1 LRESYYRGVPVL
13 DRSVEIFLDDLLEY
27 VEDGK
32 VVPIIGEE
40 LLRIRHDGKE
50 IPLYRYIA
58 DRLTERLE
66 IPADSLPAEPSL
78 NAVVC
83 HYLQTGGV
91 PEEVY
96 PKIRPILNQARFA
109 PPEALLQLARID
121 RFKLFVTLTFDSLLA
136 TAIDQVRFG
145 GDNRTLDLAYSP
157 KNVQDL
163 PGPIDELRQ
172 PVVYHLLG
180 KLSSQPDY
188 VITDEDTL
196 EFLHHMQSK
205 MVAAEHLFDALRDNH
220 LLFIGCAFPDWLARF
235 VLRIAKSRQLSLRR
249 TEMELLVGSLA
260 NRDTDLVLFL
270 RHFSPRTK
278 IASCSPAEFV
288 GELAARYLARTA
300 GSAEPRS
307 GAPSAAGER
316 PDDQMEMAGAS
327 MEAGA
332 IFISYTHEDQ
342 GAARRLRDFL
352 EEEAGAD
359 VWLDRRRL
367 EAGDDWDHKI
377 RRNIKNC
384 SYFMPVISAAATRR
398 LEGYFRR
405 EWAWAA
411 ERAMDFADSVPFIVP
426 VVIDD
431 TPEGA
436 DGVPERFLAR
446 QWTRLPGGSG
456 TQEFRRRMIALVRDY
471 RRRAHV

>member
-1 LRESYYRGVPVL
+1 LPVL
-13 DRSVEIFLDDLLEY
+13 DRSVEAFLDDLLEF

-40 LLRIRHDGKE
+40 LLRVRQNGNE
-50 IPLYRYIA
+50 FPLYRYLA
-58 DRLTERLE
+58 DKLAQRLE
-66 IPADSLPAEPSL
+66 IPADSLPPEPSL
-78 NAVVC
+78 NGVVC

-145 GDNRTLDLAYSP
+145 GDNRTLELAYSP

-205 MVAAEHLFDALRDNH
+205 MVASEHLFDALRDNH
-220 LLFIGCAFPDWLARF
+220 LLFIGCAFPDWLSRF

-288 GELAARYLARTA
+288 AELAARYLARTA
-300 GSAEPRS
+300 SSAEHDS
-307 GAPSAAGER
+307 GAPSAAGEHL
-316 PDDQMEMAGAS
+316 DGETDAGAS

-352 EEEAGAD
+352 EEEAGVD

-377 RRNIKNC
+377 HRNIKNC
-384 SYFMPVISAAATRR
+384 SYFMPLISSAATRR
-398 LEGYFRR
+398 QEGYFRR
-405 EWAWAA
+405 EWAWAS
-411 ERAMDFADSVPFIVP
+411 ERAMDFADSAPFIIP

-431 TPEGA
+431 TPEHA
-436 DGVPERFLAR
+436 DGVPERFRRA
-446 QWTRLPGGSG
+446 QWTRLPGGAG

-471 RRRAHV
+471 RRRPHV